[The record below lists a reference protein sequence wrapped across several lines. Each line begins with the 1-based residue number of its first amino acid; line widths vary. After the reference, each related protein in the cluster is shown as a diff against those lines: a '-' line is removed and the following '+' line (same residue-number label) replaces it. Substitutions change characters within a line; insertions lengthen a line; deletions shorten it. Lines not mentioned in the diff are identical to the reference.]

1 MIDRVLLDK
10 LYDSIRKVNFNG
22 DDSIIPL
29 SDQFIRDF
37 VSAEGYSESEVK
49 QALIVLSEV
58 HRLFIITI
66 VRDNPAKNIQKLEGY
81 VVAEID
87 VVSNLKRLYQKRLT
101 DVYNKENHSNKIYQQ
116 IYHDIIG
123 NLGSVS
129 NTNIGRLA
137 NIAIMLNEYE
147 NLMNRY
153 PDEFTYNWREAKLK
167 ELFSSG
173 TIVEEKESEPLDN
186 KVEFSTRSRRAV
198 DQPQFESFSND
209 TKKLPP
215 EKLIQIYGVDF
226 FFRVKLRR
234 YEFDELLELIRD
246 GHIKRRADLLLLR
259 DMVKKIKNNFDR
271 DTELSGHFEDI
282 FRLDREI
289 SKRLFFLNR

>member
-1 MIDRVLLDK
+1 M
-10 LYDSIRKVNFNG
+10 YTIR
-22 DDSIIPL
+22 
-29 SDQFIRDF
+29 R
-37 VSAEGYSESEVK
+37 
-49 QALIVLSEV
+49 
-58 HRLFIITI
+58 
-66 VRDNPAKNIQKLEGY
+66 
-81 VVAEID
+81 
-87 VVSNLKRLYQKRLT
+87 
-101 DVYNKENHSNKIYQQ
+101 NHSNKIYQQ

-198 DQPQFESFSND
+198 DQPQF
-209 TKKLPP
+209 
-215 EKLIQIYGVDF
+215 
-226 FFRVKLRR
+226 
-234 YEFDELLELIRD
+234 
-246 GHIKRRADLLLLR
+246 
-259 DMVKKIKNNFDR
+259 
-271 DTELSGHFEDI
+271 
-282 FRLDREI
+282 
-289 SKRLFFLNR
+289 